1 MTRSFWA
8 GLLIGVMATY
18 WYFTQGDY
26 VRAVVALY
34 WARASAPPHPIAH
47 QKP

>member
-8 GLLIGVMATY
+8 GLLLGVVATY
-18 WYFTQGDY
+18 WYFTQGDH
-26 VRAVVALY
+26 VRAMVAAW
-34 WARASAPPHPIAH
+34 WARASAPPPFAH